1 MEAHLYFQLETLD
14 IFQENIME
22 ALGRWIGMAQYLMT
36 ECE

>member
-1 MEAHLYFQLETLD
+1 MEAHFCLQVEMLD

-22 ALGRWIGMAQYLMT
+22 VLGRWIGMAQYLMT

>member
-1 MEAHLYFQLETLD
+1 MEAHFCLQLKLD

-22 ALGRWIGMAQYLMT
+22 ALGRWIGMALYLMT